1 MARGPPST
9 RSSCEPAFSL
19 AQDGASRICPGRD
32 PGARRASRDVR
43 VDASHA
49 RDRNRETR
57 ACKLTNSKWVVSGSQ
72 ADQGLAPW
80 RPRESGRARGPRIL
94 SIPARRAS
102 VSAGRDERRIP
113 ALTPAGRATGPIV
126 TAEGAAAARA
136 GLAAVMGAATSPLW
150 RIRRRRAW
158 LRWHRPD
165 QQANY
170 DQHRCDMSEHGQTPT
185 DHATTVFGLH
195 GFGAVR
201 DATARRSRG
210 PPGSVPAVATGR

>member
-1 MARGPPST
+1 MQAYKFEMGGEWVAGRSGPRPMETSG
-9 RSSCEPAFSL
+9 EW
-19 AQDGASRICPGRD
+19 
-32 PGARRASRDVR
+32 PGARSR
-43 VDASHA
+43 
-49 RDRNRETR
+49 
-57 ACKLTNSKWVVSGSQ
+57 
-72 ADQGLAPW
+72 
-80 RPRESGRARGPRIL
+80 II

-201 DATARRSRG
+201 DATTPRARG
-210 PPGSVPAVATGR
+210 PPGNVPTVATGH